1 MFPLDEK
8 SYRNKNSV
16 GSLGEKK
23 TIEGLS
29 KMLKNRNKIK
39 NDLIWNKELREDLQF
54 ICFLRRNST
63 VHITVK

>member
-1 MFPLDEK
+1 MKKVTEPKIQWGVWEK
-8 SYRNKNSV
+8 
-16 GSLGEKK
+16 KK

-39 NDLIWNKELREDLQF
+39 NDLIWNKELREDLQY